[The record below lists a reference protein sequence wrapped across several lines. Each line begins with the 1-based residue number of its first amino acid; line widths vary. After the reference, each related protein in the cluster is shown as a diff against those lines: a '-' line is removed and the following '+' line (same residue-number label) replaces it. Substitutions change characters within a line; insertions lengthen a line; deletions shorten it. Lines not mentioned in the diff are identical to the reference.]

1 MSAVQVDFYHLTV
14 QPLDRVLPRIAER
27 VVEGG
32 GRLLVVA
39 DSEERRTTIDRLLW
53 AFVAESFLPHAIADG
68 ESDAAQPILIA
79 ADATPANAARNIA
92 LADGIW
98 RDEALSFDRAFHFFD
113 AERIAEARIA
123 WKALADHEGIERRY
137 WKQNDAGRWEQ
148 AA

>member
-1 MSAVQVDFYHLTV
+1 MQVDFYHLTS

-39 DSEERRTTIDRLLW
+39 ESEDQRSEIDRLLW
-53 AFVAESFLPHAIADG
+53 TYTPESFLPHAIAGGDG
-68 ESDAAQPILIA
+68 DAAQPILIA
-79 ADATPANAARNIA
+79 EHPIPANAARNIA
-92 LADGIW
+92 LADGVW
-98 RDEALSFDRAFHFFD
+98 REEALTFDRAFHFFD
-113 AERIAEARIA
+113 GERIAEARIA
-123 WKALADHEGIERRY
+123 WKALADRHGVERRY